1 MPDLNWSKNAIA
13 SIGASG
19 QTNFTDA
26 REAEESTSSTNNTS
40 NSNALSSGFIRAS
53 SRGGAAYGFRRSY
66 YAFDFTG
73 YTTGTIT
80 NLALHYTPTTTST
93 GTLSNRIAQFN
104 GFGSGIASNYDDG
117 QWWGDIEDPLT
128 PYSAAFN
135 SADNTTAAD
144 VSLNSTA
151 ISDAKADGY
160 LKFVLMNAT
169 DYNNINI
176 GVDVTNQTYWNQSS
190 NKTFLRFTYVEAGY
204 GNSVIGVPSTSID
217 FVNNVGTAN
226 IVSVI
231 GVT

>member
-53 SRGGAAYGFRRSY
+53 SRGGAAFGFRRSY

-80 NLALHYTPTTTST
+80 NLALHYTPTTTSS

-128 PYSAAFN
+128 PYSDAFN

-151 ISDAKADGY
+151 ITDAKADGY

>member
-80 NLALHYTPTTTST
+80 NLALHYTPTTTSS

-128 PYSAAFN
+128 PYSDAFN

-169 DYNNINI
+169 DYNNLNLA
-176 GVDVTNQTYWNQSS
+176 VDVTSQTYWNQSS

>member
-80 NLALHYTPTTTST
+80 NLALHYTPTTTSS

-104 GFGSGIASNYDDG
+104 GFGSGIASNYSDEM
-117 QWWGDIEDPLT
+117 WWGDIEDPLT
-128 PYSAAFN
+128 PYSNAFN

>member
-80 NLALHYTPTTTST
+80 NLALHYTPTTTSS

-104 GFGSGIASNYDDG
+104 GFGSGIASNYGDE

-169 DYNNINI
+169 DYNNLNLA
-176 GVDVTNQTYWNQSS
+176 VDVTSQTYWNQSS

>member
-19 QTNFTDA
+19 QNNFTNA

-40 NSNALSSGFIRAS
+40 SSNALSSGFIRIS
-53 SRGGAAYGFRRSY
+53 SRGGAAFGFRRSY

-80 NLALHYTPTTTST
+80 NLALHYTPTTTSS

-104 GFGSGIASNYDDG
+104 GFGSGIASNYSDEM
-117 QWWGDIEDPLT
+117 WWGDIEDPLT
-128 PYSAAFN
+128 PYSNAFN

-169 DYNNINI
+169 DYNNINL
-176 GVDVTNQTYWNQSS
+176 GVDVTSQTYWNQSS

>member
-40 NSNALSSGFIRAS
+40 NSNALSSGFIRIS
-53 SRGGAAYGFRRSY
+53 SRGGAAFGFRRSY

-80 NLALHYTPTTTST
+80 NLALHYTPTTTSS

-128 PYSAAFN
+128 PYSDAFN

-151 ISDAKADGY
+151 ITDAKADGY

>member
-80 NLALHYTPTTTST
+80 NLALHYTPTTTSS

-104 GFGSGIASNYDDG
+104 GFGSGIASNYGDE

-151 ISDAKADGY
+151 ITDAKADGY

-169 DYNNINI
+169 DYNNINL
-176 GVDVTNQTYWNQSS
+176 GVDVTSQTYWNQSS

>member
-19 QTNFTDA
+19 QNNFTNA
-26 REAEESTSSTNNTS
+26 REAEESTSSTINTT
-40 NSNALSSGFIRAS
+40 NSNTLASGFIRIS
-53 SRGGAAYGFRRSY
+53 SRGGAAFGFRRSY

-80 NLALHYTPTTTST
+80 NLALHYTPTTTSS

-104 GFGSGIASNYDDG
+104 GFGSGIASNYGDE

-169 DYNNINI
+169 DYNNINL
-176 GVDVTNQTYWNQSS
+176 GVDVTSQTYWNQSS

>member
-80 NLALHYTPTTTST
+80 NLALHYTPTTTSS

-128 PYSAAFN
+128 PYSDAFN

-151 ISDAKADGY
+151 ITDAKADGY

-169 DYNNINI
+169 DYNNLNLA
-176 GVDVTNQTYWNQSS
+176 VDVTSQTYWNQSS

>member
-80 NLALHYTPTTTST
+80 NLALHYTPTTTSS

-128 PYSAAFN
+128 PYSDAFN

-169 DYNNINI
+169 DYNNINL
-176 GVDVTNQTYWNQSS
+176 GVDVTSQTYWNQSS

>member
-80 NLALHYTPTTTST
+80 NLALHYTPTTTSS

-128 PYSAAFN
+128 PYSDAFN

>member
-80 NLALHYTPTTTST
+80 NLALHYTPTTTSS

-128 PYSAAFN
+128 PYSDAFN

-151 ISDAKADGY
+151 ITDAKADGY

>member
-13 SIGASG
+13 SSGASG

-80 NLALHYTPTTTST
+80 NLALHYTPTTTSS

-128 PYSAAFN
+128 PYSDAFN

-151 ISDAKADGY
+151 ITDAKADGY

>member
-53 SRGGAAYGFRRSY
+53 SRGGASFGFRRSY

-80 NLALHYTPTTTST
+80 NLALHYTPTTTSS

-128 PYSAAFN
+128 PYSDAFN

-151 ISDAKADGY
+151 ITDAKADGY

>member
-40 NSNALSSGFIRAS
+40 SSNALSSGFIRIS
-53 SRGGAAYGFRRSY
+53 SRGGAAFGFRRSY

-80 NLALHYTPTTTST
+80 NLALHYTPTTTSS

-104 GFGSGIASNYDDG
+104 GFGSGIASNYSDEM
-117 QWWGDIEDPLT
+117 WWGDIEDPLT
-128 PYSAAFN
+128 PYSNAFN

-169 DYNNINI
+169 DYNNINL
-176 GVDVTNQTYWNQSS
+176 GVDVTSQTYWNQSS